1 MSVGLIVFAA
11 SPVVTWNDRLLFVLT
26 DSSTLTHYWSIFRST
41 GRIVWPVCY
50 LIYIVVIVC
59 NGKIWEN
66 YIKNRAAAM
75 IPFLLLTGCCILQ
88 MVDISGKLYEQ
99 RERFAPRRTYVSAL
113 QDGIWDEL
121 AEREGLAHFVWVS
134 NSYENRQILEMAK
147 WAYDNMLTMNIFYF
161 ARGLSVI
168 EDTQYSVQHP
178 DDSYVFV
185 FKPEELPEY
194 LDCGLNFYEA
204 DGYIVG
210 TTFALAHERYE

>member
-1 MSVGLIVFAA
+1 
-11 SPVVTWNDRLLFVLT
+11 
-26 DSSTLTHYWSIFRST
+26 
-41 GRIVWPVCY
+41 
-50 LIYIVVIVC
+50 
-59 NGKIWEN
+59 
-66 YIKNRAAAM
+66 M